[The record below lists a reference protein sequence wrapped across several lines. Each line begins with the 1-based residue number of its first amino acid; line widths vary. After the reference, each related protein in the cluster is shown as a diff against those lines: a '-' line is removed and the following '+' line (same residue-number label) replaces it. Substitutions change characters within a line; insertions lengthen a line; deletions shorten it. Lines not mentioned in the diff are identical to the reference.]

1 MGQHVELSKLQ
12 NALGKASRL
21 MNMESSGEISK
32 IAKSKRDSINSSLN
46 EEVNVVPQ
54 TTNQP
59 MQQPMMQAPIKNGN
73 INSNVPSIIRESFQ
87 KNPID
92 MSILGQGSVLDTI
105 GIKNQNRRN
114 MNEQASSADNSPLD
128 DFVNRG
134 SQPHSMT
141 QESINGGQID
151 YPMIRTI
158 VEDIVRKYTSS
169 LSKKM
174 LNESSNGRLNE
185 LTTFT
190 VGKSFKFLDKQGNIY
205 EATLKK
211 IGNINNKK

>member
-21 MNMESSGEISK
+21 MNMESSGEINK

-54 TTNQP
+54 TAN
-59 MQQPMMQAPIKNGN
+59 QPMMQAPINNGN

-92 MSILGQGSVLDTI
+92 MSMLGQGSILDTI
-105 GIKNQNRRN
+105 GVKNQNRN
-114 MNEQASSADNSPLD
+114 NINEQVSSTDNSQFN
-128 DFVNRG
+128 DFVKRENQSR
-134 SQPHSMT
+134 PIV
-141 QESINGGQID
+141 QESINGVQID

-185 LTTFT
+185 LATFT

>member
-54 TTNQP
+54 TANQP
-59 MQQPMMQAPIKNGN
+59 MMMQEATIKNGN
-73 INSNVPSIIRESFQ
+73 INSNVPSVIRESFQ

-92 MSILGQGSVLDTI
+92 MSMLGQGSVLDTI
-105 GIKNQNRRN
+105 GVKNQNRRSV
-114 MNEQASSADNSPLD
+114 NEQISSTDNSQFN
-128 DFVNRG
+128 DFVKRENQSR
-134 SQPHSMT
+134 QIV
-141 QESINGGQID
+141 QESTNGGQID

-174 LNESSNGRLNE
+174 LNESSNGKLNE

>member
-21 MNMESSGEISK
+21 MNMESSGEINK

-54 TTNQP
+54 TAN
-59 MQQPMMQAPIKNGN
+59 QPMMQAPINNGN

-92 MSILGQGSVLDTI
+92 MSMLGQGSILDTI
-105 GIKNQNRRN
+105 GVKNQNRN
-114 MNEQASSADNSPLD
+114 NINEQVSSTDNSQFN
-128 DFVNRG
+128 DFVKRENQSR
-134 SQPHSMT
+134 PIV
-141 QESINGGQID
+141 QESINGVQID

-190 VGKSFKFLDKQGNIY
+190 VGKSFKFLDKQVNIY

>member
-54 TTNQP
+54 TANQP
-59 MQQPMMQAPIKNGN
+59 MMMQEATIKNGN
-73 INSNVPSIIRESFQ
+73 INSNVPSVIRESFQ

-92 MSILGQGSVLDTI
+92 MSMLGQGSVLDTI
-105 GIKNQNRRN
+105 GVKNQNRRSV
-114 MNEQASSADNSPLD
+114 NEQISSTDNSQFN
-128 DFVNRG
+128 DFVKRENQSR
-134 SQPHSMT
+134 PIV
-141 QESINGGQID
+141 QESTNGGQID

-169 LSKKM
+169 LSKIM
-174 LNESSNGRLNE
+174 LNESSNGKLNE

>member
-21 MNMESSGEISK
+21 MNMESSGEINK

-54 TTNQP
+54 TAN
-59 MQQPMMQAPIKNGN
+59 QPMMQAPIPNGN

-92 MSILGQGSVLDTI
+92 MSMLGQGSVLDTI

-134 SQPHSMT
+134 SQPHSLT
-141 QESINGGQID
+141 QESLYGGQID

>member
-54 TTNQP
+54 TANQP
-59 MQQPMMQAPIKNGN
+59 MMMQEATIKNGN
-73 INSNVPSIIRESFQ
+73 INSNVPSVIRESFQ

-92 MSILGQGSVLDTI
+92 MSMLGQGSVLDTI
-105 GIKNQNRRN
+105 GVKNQNRRSV
-114 MNEQASSADNSPLD
+114 NEQISSTDNSQFN
-128 DFVNRG
+128 DFVKRENQSR
-134 SQPHSMT
+134 PIV
-141 QESINGGQID
+141 QESTNGGQID

>member
-1 MGQHVELSKLQ
+1 
-12 NALGKASRL
+12 
-21 MNMESSGEISK
+21 
-32 IAKSKRDSINSSLN
+32 
-46 EEVNVVPQ
+46 
-54 TTNQP
+54 
-59 MQQPMMQAPIKNGN
+59 MMQAPIKNGN

-105 GIKNQNRRN
+105 GVKNQNRSSV
-114 MNEQASSADNSPLD
+114 NEQTSSTDNSQFS
-128 DFVNRG
+128 DFVKRENQSR
-134 SQPHSMT
+134 PIV

>member
-21 MNMESSGEISK
+21 MNMESSGEINK

-54 TTNQP
+54 TAN
-59 MQQPMMQAPIKNGN
+59 QPMMQAPINNGN

-92 MSILGQGSVLDTI
+92 MSMLGQGSILDTI

>member
-54 TTNQP
+54 TANQP
-59 MQQPMMQAPIKNGN
+59 MMMQEATIKNGN
-73 INSNVPSIIRESFQ
+73 INSNVPSVIRESFQ

-92 MSILGQGSVLDTI
+92 MSMLGQGSVLDTI
-105 GIKNQNRRN
+105 GVKNQNRRSV
-114 MNEQASSADNSPLD
+114 NEQISSTDNSQFN
-128 DFVNRG
+128 DFVKRENQSR
-134 SQPHSMT
+134 PIV
-141 QESINGGQID
+141 QESTNGGQID

-174 LNESSNGRLNE
+174 LNESSNGKLNE

>member
-54 TTNQP
+54 TANQP
-59 MQQPMMQAPIKNGN
+59 MMMQEDTIKNGN
-73 INSNVPSIIRESFQ
+73 INSNVPSVIRESFQ

-92 MSILGQGSVLDTI
+92 MSMLGQGSVLDTI
-105 GIKNQNRRN
+105 GVKNQNRRSV
-114 MNEQASSADNSPLD
+114 NEQIYSTDNSQFN
-128 DFVNRG
+128 DFVKRENQSR
-134 SQPHSMT
+134 PIV
-141 QESINGGQID
+141 QESTNGGQID

-174 LNESSNGRLNE
+174 LNESSNGKLNE

>member
-54 TTNQP
+54 TANQP
-59 MQQPMMQAPIKNGN
+59 MMMQEATIKNGN
-73 INSNVPSIIRESFQ
+73 INSNVPSVIRESFQ

-92 MSILGQGSVLDTI
+92 MSMLGQGSVLDTI
-105 GIKNQNRRN
+105 GVKNQNRRSV
-114 MNEQASSADNSPLD
+114 NEQISSTDNSQFN
-128 DFVNRG
+128 DFVKRENQSR
-134 SQPHSMT
+134 PIV
-141 QESINGGQID
+141 QESTNGGQID

-158 VEDIVRKYTSS
+158 VEDIVRKYASS

-174 LNESSNGRLNE
+174 LNESSNGKLNE

>member
-21 MNMESSGEISK
+21 MNMESSGEIK
-32 IAKSKRDSINSSLN
+32 KKKKSKRDSINSSLN

-54 TTNQP
+54 TAN
-59 MQQPMMQAPIKNGN
+59 QPMMQAPIKNGN

-190 VGKSFKFLDKQGNIY
+190 VGKTFKFLDKQGNIY

>member
-21 MNMESSGEISK
+21 MNMESSGEINK

-46 EEVNVVPQ
+46 EEVNVVPK
-54 TTNQP
+54 TAN
-59 MQQPMMQAPIKNGN
+59 QPMMQATIPNGN

-92 MSILGQGSVLDTI
+92 MSMLGQGSVLDTI

>member
-54 TTNQP
+54 TAN
-59 MQQPMMQAPIKNGN
+59 QPMMQAPIKNGN

-92 MSILGQGSVLDTI
+92 MSMLGQGSVLDTI

-190 VGKSFKFLDKQGNIY
+190 VGKSFKFLDKQGVSLPSSLAMNLS
-205 EATLKK
+205 TP
-211 IGNINNKK
+211 

>member
-21 MNMESSGEISK
+21 MNMESSGEINK

-54 TTNQP
+54 TAN
-59 MQQPMMQAPIKNGN
+59 QPMMQAPIPNGN

-92 MSILGQGSVLDTI
+92 MSMLGQGSVLDTI

-114 MNEQASSADNSPLD
+114 MNEQASSADNNSPLD

>member
-21 MNMESSGEISK
+21 MNMESSGEINK

-54 TTNQP
+54 TAN
-59 MQQPMMQAPIKNGN
+59 QPMMQAPINNGN

-92 MSILGQGSVLDTI
+92 MSMLGQGSILDTI
-105 GIKNQNRRN
+105 GVKNQNRN
-114 MNEQASSADNSPLD
+114 NINEQVSSTDNSQFN
-128 DFVNRG
+128 DFVKRENQSR
-134 SQPHSMT
+134 PIV
-141 QESINGGQID
+141 QESINGVQID

-174 LNESSNGRLNE
+174 LN
-185 LTTFT
+185 
-190 VGKSFKFLDKQGNIY
+190 
-205 EATLKK
+205 
-211 IGNINNKK
+211 

>member
-54 TTNQP
+54 TANQP
-59 MQQPMMQAPIKNGN
+59 MMMQEATIKNWN
-73 INSNVPSIIRESFQ
+73 INSNVPSVIRESFQ

-92 MSILGQGSVLDTI
+92 MSMLGQGSVLDTI
-105 GIKNQNRRN
+105 GVKNQNRRSV
-114 MNEQASSADNSPLD
+114 NEQISSTDNSQFN
-128 DFVNRG
+128 DFVKRENQSR
-134 SQPHSMT
+134 PIV
-141 QESINGGQID
+141 QESTNGGQID

-174 LNESSNGRLNE
+174 LNESSNGKLNE

>member
-21 MNMESSGEISK
+21 MNMESSGEINK

-54 TTNQP
+54 TAN
-59 MQQPMMQAPIKNGN
+59 QPMMQAPINNGN

-92 MSILGQGSVLDTI
+92 MSMLGQGSILDTI
-105 GIKNQNRRN
+105 GVKNQNRN
-114 MNEQASSADNSPLD
+114 NINEQVSSTDNSQFN
-128 DFVNRG
+128 DFVKRENQSR
-134 SQPHSMT
+134 PIV
-141 QESINGGQID
+141 QESINGVQID

-190 VGKSFKFLDKQGNIY
+190 VGKSFKFLNKQENRY
-205 EATLKK
+205 EAKLKK

>member
-54 TTNQP
+54 TANQP
-59 MQQPMMQAPIKNGN
+59 MMMQEATIKNGN
-73 INSNVPSIIRESFQ
+73 INSNVPSVIRESFQ

-92 MSILGQGSVLDTI
+92 MSMLGQGSVLDTI
-105 GIKNQNRRN
+105 GVKNQNRRSV
-114 MNEQASSADNSPLD
+114 NEQISSTDNSQFN
-128 DFVNRG
+128 DFVKRENQSR
-134 SQPHSMT
+134 PIV
-141 QESINGGQID
+141 QESTNCGQID

-174 LNESSNGRLNE
+174 LNESSNGKLNE

>member
-21 MNMESSGEISK
+21 MNMESSGEINK

-54 TTNQP
+54 TAN
-59 MQQPMMQAPIKNGN
+59 QPMMQAPINNGN

-92 MSILGQGSVLDTI
+92 MSMLGQGSILDTI
-105 GIKNQNRRN
+105 GVKNQNRN
-114 MNEQASSADNSPLD
+114 NINEQVSSTDNSQFN
-128 DFVNRG
+128 DFVKRENQSR
-134 SQPHSMT
+134 PIV

-190 VGKSFKFLDKQGNIY
+190 VGKSFTFLDTQGNIY

-211 IGNINNKK
+211 LRNINNKK

>member
-21 MNMESSGEISK
+21 MNMESSGEINK

-54 TTNQP
+54 TAN
-59 MQQPMMQAPIKNGN
+59 QPMMQAPIKNGN

-92 MSILGQGSVLDTI
+92 MSMIGQGSVLDTI
-105 GIKNQNRRN
+105 GVKNQNI
-114 MNEQASSADNSPLD
+114 NEQVSSTDNSQFN
-128 DFVNRG
+128 DFVKRENQSR
-134 SQPHSMT
+134 PIV

-174 LNESSNGRLNE
+174 LNESLNGRLNE

>member
-54 TTNQP
+54 TANQP
-59 MQQPMMQAPIKNGN
+59 MMMQEATIKNGN
-73 INSNVPSIIRESFQ
+73 INSNVPSVIRESFQ

-92 MSILGQGSVLDTI
+92 MSMLGQGSVLDTI
-105 GIKNQNRRN
+105 GVKNKNRRSV
-114 MNEQASSADNSPLD
+114 NEQISSTDNSQFN
-128 DFVNRG
+128 DFVKRENQSR
-134 SQPHSMT
+134 PIV
-141 QESINGGQID
+141 QESTNGGQID

-174 LNESSNGRLNE
+174 LNESSNGKLNE

>member
-54 TTNQP
+54 TAN
-59 MQQPMMQAPIKNGN
+59 QPMMQAPIPNGN

-92 MSILGQGSVLDTI
+92 MSMLGQGSVLDTI

-151 YPMIRTI
+151 YSMIRII

>member
-21 MNMESSGEISK
+21 MNMESSGEINK
-32 IAKSKRDSINSSLN
+32 IAKNKRDSINSSLN

-54 TTNQP
+54 TAN
-59 MQQPMMQAPIKNGN
+59 QPMMQAPIKNGN
-73 INSNVPSIIRESFQ
+73 INSNVPSIIIESFQ

-92 MSILGQGSVLDTI
+92 MSMLGQGSVLDTI
-105 GIKNQNRRN
+105 GVKNQNI
-114 MNEQASSADNSPLD
+114 NEQVSSTDNSQFN
-128 DFVNRG
+128 DFVKRENQSR
-134 SQPHSMT
+134 PIV

-174 LNESSNGRLNE
+174 LNESLNGRLNE

>member
-21 MNMESSGEISK
+21 MNMESSGEINK

-54 TTNQP
+54 TAN
-59 MQQPMMQAPIKNGN
+59 QPMMQAPINNGN

-92 MSILGQGSVLDTI
+92 MSMLGQGSILDTI
-105 GIKNQNRRN
+105 GVKNQNRN
-114 MNEQASSADNSPLD
+114 NINEQVSSTDNSQFN
-128 DFVNRG
+128 DFVKRENQSR
-134 SQPHSMT
+134 PIV

-190 VGKSFKFLDKQGNIY
+190 VGKSFKILDKQGNIY

>member
-54 TTNQP
+54 TANQP
-59 MQQPMMQAPIKNGN
+59 MMMQEATIKNGN
-73 INSNVPSIIRESFQ
+73 INSNVPSVIRESFQ

-92 MSILGQGSVLDTI
+92 MSMLGQGSVLDTI
-105 GIKNQNRRN
+105 GVKNQNRRSV
-114 MNEQASSADNSPLD
+114 NEQISSTDNSQFN
-128 DFVNRG
+128 DFVKRENQ
-134 SQPHSMT
+134 SHPIV
-141 QESINGGQID
+141 QESTNGGQID

-174 LNESSNGRLNE
+174 LNESSNGKLNE

>member
-21 MNMESSGEISK
+21 MNMESSGEINK

-54 TTNQP
+54 TAN
-59 MQQPMMQAPIKNGN
+59 QPMMQAPIKNGN

-92 MSILGQGSVLDTI
+92 MSMLGQGSVLDTI
-105 GIKNQNRRN
+105 GVKNQNI
-114 MNEQASSADNSPLD
+114 NEQVSSTDNSQFN
-128 DFVNRG
+128 DFVKRENQSR
-134 SQPHSMT
+134 PIV

-174 LNESSNGRLNE
+174 LNESLNGRLNE